1 MARILKRPMFNRGG
15 SSNQGIMDGLV
26 DRTGFNEG
34 TPKFDTGKM
43 KEDASSILSKIS
55 KFTPGGMMGKAA
67 QGIASMAKG
76 NEAEIIKAV
85 QKMLAVTPMGQIPA
99 AIKFLADRYRIDPA
113 IVERITKNQ
122 MTDPNQ
128 GFGPQGPDG
137 TPDEGYNPNI
147 GIDSGAEDYYNLP
160 DNTNRLDKYNEQA
173 GIDINDP
180 DIRRQLENLERKPIP
195 LPGPIRPEN
204 FDDMYYPEGPGNFPK
219 RLPGPI
225 GEGDGRTMEERFP
238 GQKYNRDLNFFDFER
253 GPFRPGDGGDFE
265 RGPFR
270 PGDGGDFEYLNQG
283 GRVGFN
289 EGTPLFDKE
298 TTAAQVKAITEAQNE
313 FSPLPETRLPIGQ
326 LGSDLM
332 RGLGFRDSAAN
343 AYDSFVTADD
353 KRRAAMAGR
362 TGSAVSTSLNQ
373 QIAERNARL
382 KKAGTS
388 NMQKDFSDDRKYF
401 ELYKEY
407 TKEAKNQYSK
417 NIRQLYPAN
426 MAEFASKIQGN
437 ANRSKEGQEFIA
449 QVVGV
454 VPNDIKSGDARFDY
468 GKMNAGG
475 IYFHPGLKVFVERVP
490 ATDDQPGE
498 LVTYNPYTFQEIKR
512 QPFN

>member
-26 DRTGFNEG
+26 DRTSLAEG
-34 TPKFDTGKM
+34 TP
-43 KEDASSILSKIS
+43 S
-55 KFTPGGMMGKAA
+55 P
-67 QGIASMAKG
+67 
-76 NEAEIIKAV
+76 
-85 QKMLAVTPMGQIPA
+85 
-99 AIKFLADRYRIDPA
+99 
-113 IVERITKNQ
+113 
-122 MTDPNQ
+122 
-128 GFGPQGPDG
+128 
-137 TPDEGYNPNI
+137 
-147 GIDSGAEDYYNLP
+147 
-160 DNTNRLDKYNEQA
+160 
-173 GIDINDP
+173 
-180 DIRRQLENLERKPIP
+180 
-195 LPGPIRPEN
+195 
-204 FDDMYYPEGPGNFPK
+204 FDD
-219 RLPGPI
+219 
-225 GEGDGRTMEERFP
+225 ER
-238 GQKYNRDLNFFDFER
+238 
-253 GPFRPGDGGDFE
+253 
-265 RGPFR
+265 
-270 PGDGGDFEYLNQG
+270 
-283 GRVGFN
+283 
-289 EGTPLFDKE
+289 
-298 TTAAQVKAITEAQNE
+298 TAADVEAITNAMNKYA
-313 FSPLPETRLPIGQ
+313 PVPETRLP
-326 LGSDLM
+326 LGELGAGLM
-332 RGLGFRDSAAN
+332 SGRGFKDSAVD
-343 AYDSFVTADD
+343 AYGSFVTRDD

-362 TGSAVSTSLNQ
+362 TSSAVSTSLNQ

-382 KKAGTS
+382 KKMGTS

>member
-1 MARILKRPMFNRGG
+1 MPRILKRPMFNRGG

-26 DRTGFNEG
+26 DRT
-34 TPKFDTGKM
+34 
-43 KEDASSILSKIS
+43 
-55 KFTPGGMMGKAA
+55 
-67 QGIASMAKG
+67 
-76 NEAEIIKAV
+76 
-85 QKMLAVTPMGQIPA
+85 
-99 AIKFLADRYRIDPA
+99 
-113 IVERITKNQ
+113 
-122 MTDPNQ
+122 
-128 GFGPQGPDG
+128 
-137 TPDEGYNPNI
+137 
-147 GIDSGAEDYYNLP
+147 
-160 DNTNRLDKYNEQA
+160 
-173 GIDINDP
+173 
-180 DIRRQLENLERKPIP
+180 
-195 LPGPIRPEN
+195 
-204 FDDMYYPEGPGNFPK
+204 
-219 RLPGPI
+219 
-225 GEGDGRTMEERFP
+225 
-238 GQKYNRDLNFFDFER
+238 
-253 GPFRPGDGGDFE
+253 
-265 RGPFR
+265 
-270 PGDGGDFEYLNQG
+270 
-283 GRVGFN
+283 GFN

>member
-26 DRTGFNEG
+26 DRTGLAEG

-43 KEDASSILSKIS
+43 KEDAGNILSKIS

-99 AIKFLADRYRIDPA
+99 AIKFLANRYRIDPA

-147 GIDSGAEDYYNLP
+147 GIDSGAEDYYDLP
-160 DNTNRLDKYNEQA
+160 DNTSRLDKYNEEAFVPNLRDLRKKLQ
-173 GIDINDP
+173 DLDRP
-180 DIRRQLENLERKPIP
+180 DYRDESFPESGPVEKGGGDGGELMP
-195 LPGPIRPEN
+195 LPYPYDREDMERMPLPFPYDRDPKFFQQPFRP
-204 FDDMYYPEGPGNFPK
+204 
-219 RLPGPI
+219 
-225 GEGDGRTMEERFP
+225 GEGG
-238 GQKYNRDLNFFDFER
+238 DFER
-253 GPFRPGDGGDFE
+253 ESFRPGDGGDFQ
-265 RGPFR
+265 
-270 PGDGGDFEYLNQG
+270 YLNKG
-283 GRVGFN
+283 GRVGLA

-313 FSPLPETRLPIGQ
+313 FAPLPETRLPTGQ
-326 LGSDLM
+326 FGAGLM
-332 RGLGFRDSAAN
+332 AGRGFKDSAVD
-343 AYDSFVTADD
+343 AYESFVTADD

-362 TGSAVSTSLNQ
+362 TSGAVSTSLNQ
-373 QIAERNARL
+373 QIAERNAKL
-382 KKAGTS
+382 KAMSSS

-417 NIRQLYPAN
+417 NIRQLYPAS

-437 ANRSKEGQEFIA
+437 ANRSKEGQEFIS
-449 QVVGV
+449 QVLGV
-454 VPNDIKSGDARFDY
+454 VPNNIKSGQAQFDY
-468 GKMNAGG
+468 GKMNPGG
-475 IYFHPGLKVFVERVP
+475 LYFHPGLKVFVERVP
-490 ATDDQPGE
+490 ASDDQPGE
-498 LVTYNPYTFQEIKR
+498 LVTYDPYTFSEVSRK
-512 QPFN
+512 PFN

>member
-26 DRTGFNEG
+26 DRTGLAEG

-43 KEDASSILSKIS
+43 KEDAGNILSKIS

-76 NEAEIIKAV
+76 NEAEIVKAI
-85 QKMLAVTPMGQIPA
+85 QKMLVVTPVGQVGE
-99 AIKFLADRYRIDPA
+99 AIRILANRYRIDPA
-113 IVERITKNQ
+113 VVERIAKSQ
-122 MTDPNQ
+122 MTDANIQTDPS
-128 GFGPQGPDG
+128 GSA
-137 TPDEGYNPNI
+137 DEGFP
-147 GIDSGAEDYYNLP
+147 SRPEFESSAEDTSIMP
-160 DNTNRLDKYNEQA
+160 RTNRFDKFKGSISDKELNEFYDRDELDRLYENIKPVPMPGFEKPPLSPDATTLNPHQ
-173 GIDINDP
+173 DINPMQTMEFRDSNGNGIEDRSEGIYLDRDIIPYDP
-180 DIRRQLENLERKPIP
+180 DREFKSLKNS
-195 LPGPIRPEN
+195 
-204 FDDMYYPEGPGNFPK
+204 DMFK
-219 RLPGPI
+219 
-225 GEGDGRTMEERFP
+225 
-238 GQKYNRDLNFFDFER
+238 KYRDNIEF
-253 GPFRPGDGGDFE
+253 
-265 RGPFR
+265 
-270 PGDGGDFEYLNQG
+270 NQG

-289 EGTPLFDKE
+289 EGTPSPFDDKR
-298 TTAAQVKAITEAQNE
+298 TAADVEAITNAMNKYA
-313 FSPLPETRLPIGQ
+313 PVPETRLP
-326 LGSDLM
+326 LGELGAGLM
-332 RGLGFRDSAAN
+332 SGRGFKDSAVD
-343 AYDSFVTADD
+343 AYGSFVTRDD

-475 IYFHPGLKVFVERVP
+475 IYFHPGLKVFVERIP

>member
-1 MARILKRPMFNRGG
+1 MPRILKRPMFNRGG

-34 TPKFDTGKM
+34 TP
-43 KEDASSILSKIS
+43 L
-55 KFTPGGMMGKAA
+55 
-67 QGIASMAKG
+67 
-76 NEAEIIKAV
+76 
-85 QKMLAVTPMGQIPA
+85 
-99 AIKFLADRYRIDPA
+99 
-113 IVERITKNQ
+113 
-122 MTDPNQ
+122 
-128 GFGPQGPDG
+128 
-137 TPDEGYNPNI
+137 
-147 GIDSGAEDYYNLP
+147 
-160 DNTNRLDKYNEQA
+160 
-173 GIDINDP
+173 
-180 DIRRQLENLERKPIP
+180 
-195 LPGPIRPEN
+195 
-204 FDDMYYPEGPGNFPK
+204 
-219 RLPGPI
+219 
-225 GEGDGRTMEERFP
+225 
-238 GQKYNRDLNFFDFER
+238 
-253 GPFRPGDGGDFE
+253 
-265 RGPFR
+265 
-270 PGDGGDFEYLNQG
+270 
-283 GRVGFN
+283 FN
-289 EGTPLFDKE
+289 KE
-298 TTAAQVKAITEAQNE
+298 TTAAQVKAILEAQNE
-313 FSPLPETRLPIGQ
+313 FAPVPETRLPIGQ
-326 LGSDLM
+326 FGAGLM
-332 RGLGFRDSAAN
+332 AGKGFGDSAVD
-343 AYDSFVTADD
+343 AYGSFVTADD
-353 KRRAAMAGR
+353 KRQAAMAGR

-388 NMQKDFSDDRKYF
+388 NLQKDFSDDRKYF